1 VQPDKI
7 IDDWQPPRIR
17 ITIAQKCTRNA
28 DNALGKLELIPLT
41 KRNKSY

>member
-28 DNALGKLELIPLT
+28 DDTQEKWLQLHDK
-41 KRNKSY
+41 